1 MKSPSHL
8 LEREKRRRQALTV
21 AWVVPEATSCV
32 QCGICAYNCP
42 MGIDIRAYAWRG
54 EPVRDSRCITCGECI
69 SRCPRGVLYFGSM
82 SGSA

>member
-1 MKSPSHL
+1 LKPSSQL
-8 LEREKRRRQALTV
+8 LDREKRRRQALTV
-21 AWVVPEATSCV
+21 AWVVPEPASCV
-32 QCGICAYNCP
+32 QCGICSFNCP

-82 SGSA
+82 ASSG